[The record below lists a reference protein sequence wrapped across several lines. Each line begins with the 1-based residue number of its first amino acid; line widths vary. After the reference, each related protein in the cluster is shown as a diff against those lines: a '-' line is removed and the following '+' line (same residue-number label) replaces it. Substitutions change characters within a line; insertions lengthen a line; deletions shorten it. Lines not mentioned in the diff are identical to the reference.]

1 MKAQRQA
8 KILEIIA
15 SGEVQTQ
22 EEILEQLRAL
32 DYNCTQATI
41 SRDMKELRIV
51 KKLASDG
58 SYRYATSMN
67 ELSDTFTSRLN
78 TIFREC
84 VISFEA
90 AQNIVVI
97 KTLPGL
103 ANAACSTVDG
113 MEIDGVVGTLA
124 GDDTGILIMRDSVSA
139 LAFCDEI
146 KTMLR

>member
-22 EEILEQLRAL
+22 EEILERLRAQ
-32 DYNCTQATI
+32 DYTCTQATI

-51 KKLASDG
+51 KKLGSDG
-58 SYRYATSMN
+58 SYHYATSMN
-67 ELSDTFTSRLN
+67 DLSDTFSSRLN

-84 VISFEA
+84 VISYEA

-103 ANAACSTVDG
+103 ADAACSTVDG

-124 GDDTGILIMRDSVSA
+124 GDDTGILIMRDNVSA
-139 LAFCDEI
+139 MAFCDEI
-146 KTMLR
+146 KNMLR

>member
-22 EEILEQLRAL
+22 EEILQQLRDL

>member
-8 KILEIIA
+8 RILEIIA

-22 EEILEQLRAL
+22 EEILQQLRAL

-51 KKLASDG
+51 KKLAPDG

>member
-8 KILEIIA
+8 KILEIIS

-22 EEILEQLRAL
+22 EEILQRLREQ
-32 DYNCTQATI
+32 DCQCTQATI

-51 KKLASDG
+51 KKLAPDG

-67 ELSDTFTSRLN
+67 DLTDSFSNRLN

-84 VISFEA
+84 VISFDS

-103 ANAACSTVDG
+103 ADAACSTVDG
-113 MEIDGVVGTLA
+113 MEIDGIVGTLA

-146 KTMLR
+146 KGMLR